1 MIGSSGIF
9 SDDWGAMMLKLFR
22 PVVAVTAVLLAVVL
36 TGCAGGDPVPIV
48 TPSPTPT
55 PTGPPVLTDDE
66 LYALAVSQY
75 EKAYAIIIDVER
87 QGGAVA
93 LPDASRD
100 VMMDP
105 AWTAYNDMYLHML
118 LNGDRF
124 VGEPQHNITAIARL
138 NGEALADGTV
148 IALQTC
154 ELYEGASVIDKDG
167 NTIHD
172 GSSVIEYAKVYLK
185 YDTTDNQLKVFILNK
200 EAVDTCP
207 L

>member
-1 MIGSSGIF
+1 
-9 SDDWGAMMLKLFR
+9 MLKLFR